1 MIFMEMIP
9 MEIAIDVLN
18 NFSFHYIFLMVDQ
31 NVNVGTLYVVISV
44 YIYCLFINFSE
55 KIFARP
61 PLSSSADTWGL
72 RLGPPR
78 IEVL

>member
-55 KIFARP
+55 KIFKRQFSNGQYFIFRIFAP
-61 PLSSSADTWGL
+61 S
-72 RLGPPR
+72 PR
-78 IEVL
+78 